1 MTNNNNRI
9 NSLVITINMAQII
22 KRKSIY
28 YYYNTKP
35 PFPFLGLVNKGRK
48 EEKQATHKVVAEMVH
63 MGRAWFGGVLPVKE
77 FLEGGFPQQA
87 VPIRV

>member
-48 EEKQATHKVVAEMVH
+48 EEK
-63 MGRAWFGGVLPVKE
+63 
-77 FLEGGFPQQA
+77 
-87 VPIRV
+87 